1 MYRWLHLSEHG
12 NEQYLLYEW
21 KRRKENQNWLLC
33 YQFRMSYLF
42 LKFKESKFISLKA
55 IELVEGLNARIQN

>member
-1 MYRWLHLSEHG
+1 
-12 NEQYLLYEW
+12 
-21 KRRKENQNWLLC
+21 
-33 YQFRMSYLF
+33 MSYLF